1 MEKFKGK
8 YRIPSAR
15 WQNWDYRWAGAYFVT
30 ICTKGREHL
39 FGEIVDKR
47 MVYSHVGV
55 IADILWCEIKNHT
68 KNVELA
74 EYIVMPNHVHGILIL
89 NGDNVSVPVVGTF
102 SVVGTLHAT
111 SLQPTEPQP
120 TEPQPEP
127 PTKNQTMSNISP
139 KSGSVSTVIRSYKS
153 AVTMHARRLGFQM
166 EWQTRFHDHVIRNDA
181 EYQRIAQY
189 IINNPLNWPSDKF
202 YGNI

>member
-30 ICTKGREHL
+30 ICTKNREHL
-39 FGEIVDKR
+39 FGEIVDKQ
-47 MVYSHVGV
+47 MAYSHVGV

-68 KNVELA
+68 KNVELG
-74 EYIVMPNHVHGILIL
+74 EYVVMPNNVHGIFIL
-89 NGDNVSVPVVGTF
+89 NGDNVPD

-120 TEPQPEP
+120 EP
-127 PTKNQTMSNISP
+127 PTKNQTMANISP